1 MANRNSNLIHAKKA
15 KNDEFYTQ
23 LSDIENELRHYKAAF
38 RDKTVLCNCDDPR
51 VSNFTRYFLY
61 NFDNLGLKHLISTCY
76 RNSQPDLFSDG
87 SDEKA
92 CYLDF
97 HGEVQVRSEADIQRL
112 DFKPLEGDGDFRSE
126 ECIEFLKQADIVC
139 TNPPFSLF
147 REYVT
152 QLMEYGRQFVILGN
166 MNAITYKEIFPLIK
180 DNKLWLGMKSLGSDM
195 YFNVKDDY
203 KEWLVYNKKRGSAY
217 EIINGVVM
225 GRMASAC
232 WYTNIDIP
240 KRHEELI
247 LCKSYYKNPELYPKY
262 DNYDAI
268 NVDKVAD
275 IPYDYLAD
283 IGVPVT
289 YLDKHNPDQFE
300 IIDANDIRKDDSV
313 PVKPYGI
320 IKDKEATITIPEPL
334 TQPDEM
340 AEPSAA
346 GSRQQA
352 AGSRQQAAG
361 SRQQAAGSGPHTPE
375 SSSGGRC
382 NGIMGVPITFLD
394 KYNPEQF
401 EIIGNEYTLGIERS
415 RGYINGKRMYSRIFI
430 RQKV

>member
-1 MANRNSNLIHAKKA
+1 M
-15 KNDEFYTQ
+15 
-23 LSDIENELRHYKAAF
+23 
-38 RDKTVLCNCDDPR
+38 
-51 VSNFTRYFLY
+51 
-61 NFDNLGLKHLISTCY
+61 
-76 RNSQPDLFSDG
+76 
-87 SDEKA
+87 
-92 CYLDF
+92 
-97 HGEVQVRSEADIQRL
+97 
-112 DFKPLEGDGDFRSE
+112 EGDGDFRSP
-126 ECIEFLKQADIVC
+126 ECVEFLKQADIVC

-147 REYVT
+147 REYVAH
-152 QLMEYGRQFVILGN
+152 LMEYGKQFVVIGN
-166 MNAITYKEIFPLIK
+166 KNAITYKEIFPLIK
-180 DNKLWLGMKSLGSDM
+180 KNLIWIGMRSINQDMWLLRPDDS
-195 YFNVKDDY
+195 DDY
-203 KEWLVYNKKRGSAY
+203 EKIENGKK
-217 EIINGVVM
+217 IKHIM
-225 GRMASAC
+225 GC

-300 IIDANDIRKDDSV
+300 IIDANDIRKDDLV

-340 AEPSAA
+340 TEPSAA

-352 AGSRQQAAG
+352 AGSRQQAADHI
-361 SRQQAAGSGPHTPE
+361 RQNRHQEEDVMESWASQSLSSTSIIRSSSKFSESPIPHAGSDGNASPSSMGRE
-375 SSSGGRC
+375 STTDCLSAENSRC
-382 NGIMGVPITFLD
+382 NGLMGVPITFLD
-394 KYNPEQF
+394 KFNPGQF
-401 EIIGNEYTLGIERS
+401 EIIDMWGNPKDTKV
-415 RGYINGKRMYSRIFI
+415 NGKSKYARVII
-430 RQKV
+430 RRRKKAA